1 MRYQY
6 TSTGY
11 QQSFKPSQNS
21 GVMILLMI
29 NIIAFIILGFI
40 QSANYELYY
49 SLFNQLSLIPGDVL
63 LTPGITEKFQIWQC
77 LTYLFLHGGIIH
89 LFFNMLGLWFLGR
102 DLEHTW
108 GKENFI
114 KYYLAVGIGSGLLT
128 VIYNLQFINANDI
141 RPIVGASGAI
151 YGLLLAYGVLFPNR
165 ILYIYGIFPVKVK
178 NVVIFSGSI
187 AFFYSIT
194 LSNSGISHI
203 THLAGIIVGI
213 VYLQYWTHQKQSEK
227 ILKLHDN
234 DIFTERM
241 NRQKKMDQILDK
253 VIDVGWDGLSRE
265 DKDFLKEQSGNYR
278 DNENPN

>member
-11 QQSFKPSQNS
+11 KNSLKPNWNS
-21 GVMILLMI
+21 GVMTLLMI
-29 NIIAFIILGFI
+29 NIMAFIFFGFLY
-40 QSANYELYY
+40 STNYELYY
-49 SLFNQLSLIPGDVL
+49 FLFNQFSLIPKDIL
-63 LTPGITEKFQIWQC
+63 ITPGIIEKFQIWQC
-77 LTYLFLHGGIIH
+77 LTYLFIHGGLMH
-89 LFFNMLGLWFLGR
+89 LFFNMLRLWFLGR
-102 DLEHTW
+102 DLEATW

-114 KYYLAVGIGSGLLT
+114 KYYLIVGIGSGLLT
-128 VIYNLQFINANDI
+128 VVYNMQFIHDNDI

-151 YGLLLAYGVLFPNR
+151 YGLLLAYGILFPDR

-178 NVVIFSGSI
+178 NVVIVSGTI

-213 VYLQYWTHQKQSEK
+213 IYLQYWANKKRSEK

-253 VIDVGWDGLSRE
+253 VTDVGWDGLSTE
-265 DKDFLKEQSGNYR
+265 DKEFLKEQSSNYH
-278 DNENPN
+278 DTNKPN

>member
-11 QQSFKPSQNS
+11 QQSFKPNQNS

-40 QSANYELYY
+40 QSTNYELYY
-49 SLFNQLSLIPGDVL
+49 SLFNQLSLIPGDIL
-63 LTPGITEKFQIWQC
+63 ITPGITEKFQIWQC

-178 NVVIFSGSI
+178 NVVIVSGSI

>member
-11 QQSFKPSQNS
+11 KNSLKPNWNS
-21 GVMILLMI
+21 GVMTLLMI
-29 NIIAFIILGFI
+29 NIMAFIFLGVLY
-40 QSANYELYY
+40 STNYELYY
-49 SLFNQLSLIPGDVL
+49 FLFNQFSLIPKDIL
-63 LTPGITEKFQIWQC
+63 ITPGIIEKFQIWQC
-77 LTYLFLHGGIIH
+77 LTYLFIHGGLMH

-102 DLEHTW
+102 DLEATW

-114 KYYLAVGIGSGLLT
+114 KYYLIVGIGSGLLT
-128 VIYNLQFINANDI
+128 VFYNMQFIHDSDI

-151 YGLLLAYGVLFPNR
+151 YGLLLAYGILFPDR

-178 NVVIFSGSI
+178 NVVIVSGTI

-213 VYLQYWTHQKQSEK
+213 IYLQYWANKKRSEK

-253 VIDVGWDGLSRE
+253 VTDVGWDGLSTE
-265 DKDFLKEQSGNYR
+265 DKEFLKEQSSNYH
-278 DNENPN
+278 DTNKPN